1 MTNTRDWIRWH
12 DQYADPDSSLTRRL
26 RVVQARLADAL
37 SSAPPGPVG
46 LVSLC
51 AGQGHD
57 VIGVLPGHPR
67 RADVTAV
74 LVEADPV
81 NAEQARTQ
89 AAAAG
94 LDGVEV
100 READAGEVAN
110 YADVLPA
117 DVLLLC
123 GIFGNVPD
131 EDIHHTAAASASM
144 CRPGGTV
151 IWTRHRREPDLTPQI
166 RNWFAEAGFD
176 EVAFEGIPSE
186 RLVSVGVGRLARPP
200 ELTPPALS
208 GSGADAPDPLSALL
222 ARPLFTFGS

>member
-1 MTNTRDWIRWH
+1 VTNGKDWVRWH
-12 DQYADPDSSLTRRL
+12 DQYADPESSLTQRL
-26 RVVQARLADAL
+26 RFVRAHLADAL

-57 VIGVLPGHPR
+57 VIGVLPGHQR

-74 LVEADPV
+74 LVEADPA
-81 NAEQARTQ
+81 NAELARSS

-100 READAGEVAN
+100 READAGQVAN

-131 EDIHHTAAASASM
+131 DDIQHTAAAAASM

-151 IWTRHRREPDLTPQI
+151 IWTRHRREPDLTPRI
-166 RNWFAEAGFD
+166 RGWFAEAGFD
-176 EVAFEGIPSE
+176 EVAFEAVPST
-186 RLVSVGVGRLARPP
+186 RLVGVGVGRLKGTSAEP
-200 ELTPPALS
+200 ELRA
-208 GSGADAPDPLSALL
+208 SGAGALDPRSSLL
-222 ARPLFTFGS
+222 ARPLFTFGG